1 MFDFFLTIRP
11 FFDLCVY
18 APRDE
23 TRAFRFLPFNI
34 QFPIQM
40 QTLTFTQKLLRQRRF
55 LSFLLPLFAI
65 FVGMAASFNA
75 QATTVLSNS
84 TVQLSRNG
92 GATETFNVSNPSTPN
107 PYDGTRLGTYDI
119 NSTNGLVIKG
129 GSITATTSG
138 TSTATSAVLNYA
150 VTDSLGNLVNSGT
163 INLSTIATS
172 GSARTFSNTTANINV
187 LAGISTSGSGYTLSL
202 DYLVRGSNPATAR
215 DDNFGNNY
223 NAFFNVSGTLAPPP
237 TVMANTITFDPNGVP
252 PATPQ
257 NPSPSNSFE
266 TYNINPPTPNSF
278 QGANLSASATGG
290 AYDVNSGQ
298 LLLSGTS
305 VTVTQAGPVNIASVV
320 LYYRTRPLN
329 GAATSAFQPITLTE
343 TGGSTSTTKTFVL
356 DPSQG
361 GTGLS
366 QPNLIATPSV
376 TQAGTYVL
384 EVYYQANGFN
394 SATGNTVTITDPPTA
409 NTYYT
414 AFFSVSGTPI
424 AQTIWTGGFND
435 NWFDVRNWSNGVPNS
450 GINALVRD
458 LGAGNSVP
466 YPNVN
471 SDSRKLTQAGAVLY
485 DNTGSGP
492 ARTRNLVL
500 GGTSQAS
507 RSICRL
513 EQGQLQVYGDFSNI
527 QDSFIQRENTIMEFA
542 GTNQTISNGS
552 FIRVDISGGGNKA
565 LSGIMNISQSLNF
578 LTGVQT
584 GDQPAAINP
593 YTPAS
598 ADAGVLSTNISTP
611 GANVVIL
618 ADRGLLNANNGAQV
632 TGETDDSFLYGFVR
646 TSRVGVLVGETRTY
660 GNLGMT
666 LTFGDAR
673 NTNNPG
679 IVEVTRNTVEA
690 YSPVS
695 SRYGI
700 RRIFGV
706 RPSDPQTTTGG
717 LVAAME
723 FRYRDAE
730 TRNLNGTTTSTP
742 GTSSIPEPNLIIFLS
757 SNSGNTFGAVG
768 RDGAVDVVNN
778 VVRKTGVTNFATFT
792 LGDQNNPLP
801 VRLTAFDAKRLGNSA
816 LVTWQTA
823 TEENSKGYE
832 VQSSTDGKEFR
843 TVTYVPSAAPN
854 STKLTNYSYEDK
866 TTYNVNTVYYRLHQ
880 IDLDGKDA
888 YFGPRTVNFDGKAVA
903 ATLVAYPNPY
913 DSNDE
918 LHLAVQS
925 DDAGKGRLRITDM
938 TGRMVREESIEL
950 NKGVSDMAVSGMK
963 ELKSGIYLMRVT
975 LPSGATQ
982 NLKVVKQ

>member
-1 MFDFFLTIRP
+1 M
-11 FFDLCVY
+11 
-18 APRDE
+18 
-23 TRAFRFLPFNI
+23 
-34 QFPIQM
+34 
-40 QTLTFTQKLLRQRRF
+40 TFKANFGR
-55 LSFLLPLFAI
+55 
-65 FVGMAASFNA
+65 
-75 QATTVLSNS
+75 S
-84 TVQLSRNG
+84 TVSDPAG
-92 GATETFNVSNPSTPN
+92 TP
-107 PYDGTRLGTYDI
+107 Y
-119 NSTNGLVIKG
+119 
-129 GSITATTSG
+129 TAYFT
-138 TSTATSAVLNYA
+138 
-150 VTDSLGNLVNSGT
+150 VT
-163 INLSTIATS
+163 
-172 GSARTFSNTTANINV
+172 
-187 LAGISTSGSGYTLSL
+187 GIPT
-202 DYLVRGSNPATAR
+202 
-215 DDNFGNNY
+215 
-223 NAFFNVSGTLAPPP
+223 PPP
-237 TVMANTITFDPNGVP
+237 TVTANTITFDPNGVP
-252 PATPQ
+252 PATSQ
-257 NPSPSNSFE
+257 NPNPTNSFE
-266 TYNINPPTPNSF
+266 TYNINPPTPNPF

-329 GAATSAFQPITLTE
+329 GAAVSAFQPITLTE
-343 TGGSTSTTKTFVL
+343 TGSSTSTTKTFVL
-356 DPSQG
+356 DPSQA

-366 QPNLIATPSV
+366 QPNLIATPAV

-414 AFFSVSGTPI
+414 ANFTVSGTL
-424 AQTIWTGGFND
+424 AANTIWTGGFND
-435 NWFDVRNWSNGVPNS
+435 NWFDVRNWSNGVPNA

-458 LGAGNSVP
+458 LGVGNSVP

-471 SDSRKLTQAGAVLY
+471 SDSRKTTAAGAVLY
-485 DNTGSGP
+485 DNTNSGP
-492 ARTRNLVL
+492 ARARNLVL

-527 QDSFIQRENTIMEFA
+527 QDSFIQREGTIMEFA

-552 FIRVDISGGGNKA
+552 FIRVDISGGGNKT

-578 LTGVQT
+578 LTGVST
-584 GDQPAAINP
+584 GDQPAATNP
-593 YTPAS
+593 YTAPNAN
-598 ADAGVLSTNISTP
+598 AGVLSTNISNP

-618 ADRGLLNANNGAQV
+618 SDRGLVNSNNGAQL
-632 TGETDDSFLYGFVR
+632 TGETDASFLYGFVR

-660 GNLGMT
+660 GNMGMT
-666 LTFGDAR
+666 LTFGDAA

-690 YSPVS
+690 YSPVAG
-695 SRYGI
+695 RFGI

-717 LVAAME
+717 LVAQMV

-730 TRNLNGTTTSTP
+730 TRNLNGPNTITP
-742 GTSSIPEPNLIIFLS
+742 GTGSIPEPNLIIFLS
-757 SNSGNTFGAVG
+757 TNSGNTFGAIG
-768 RDGAVDVVNN
+768 RDGAVDVANN
-778 VVRKTGVTNFATFT
+778 TVTKTGVTNFATFT

-801 VRLTAFDAKRLGNSA
+801 VRLTAFDAKRLGNNA

-843 TVTYVPSAAPN
+843 TVAYVPSAAPN

-866 TTYNVNTVYYRLHQ
+866 TTYSAKTVYYRLHQ
-880 IDLDGKDA
+880 LDLDGKDA

-925 DDAGKGRLRITDM
+925 DEAGQGRLRITDM
-938 TGRMVREESIEL
+938 TGRTVREESIEL
-950 NKGVSDMAVSGMK
+950 SKGVSDMPVSGVK
-963 ELKSGIYLMRVT
+963 ELKSGIYMVRVT
-975 LPSGATQ
+975 LPSGAVQ